1 MYRASAPPADERENT
16 AGERPAS
23 LPSVAS
29 FSSAGGVVVSAQEK
43 REALEEVLGSER
55 FSRAEQLRNF
65 LRYICEMELAGRGG
79 ELCEALIGVEALGR
93 PADYTP
99 AEDASVRRRA
109 SDLREKLQDVYA
121 AELASSRIRIELPK
135 GKYIP
140 RFVRVEA
147 ESGGDGAETAAAKTA
162 PAETLERKPSHQSP
176 ELVEAAL
183 SPVPARDMI
192 AARIDSGAMEGA
204 RKEPG
209 TAGRRR
215 VVIFSVA
222 VGWVLGALMV
232 ATGFTL
238 ALWLRPARTETASPQ
253 PATGLPA
260 SSAIAVEP
268 GTSYEAESPNNSFHQ
283 AVKPYSCD
291 WCSGGYRVRYI
302 GMNPRNYLV
311 INDINAS
318 RADNYEMVIF
328 YVVDGTRTLFIRV
341 NGGAEMK
348 LLITGRSWREV
359 AKVSVMVPLNAGS
372 NKIKFY
378 NASGHAPDIDRI
390 LIR

>member
-1 MYRASAPPADERENT
+1 
-16 AGERPAS
+16 
-23 LPSVAS
+23 
-29 FSSAGGVVVSAQEK
+29 VSAQEK
-43 REALEEVLGSER
+43 REALEEVLSSER

-109 SDLREKLQDVYA
+109 SDLREKLQDIYA
-121 AELASSRIRIELPK
+121 AELAGSRIRIELPK

-147 ESGGDGAETAAAKTA
+147 ESGGDAAETATAKTA
-162 PAETLERKPSHQSP
+162 PAEALERKPSHPSP
-176 ELVEAAL
+176 EPVEAAL
-183 SPVPARDMI
+183 SPVSAREMI
-192 AARIDSGAMEGA
+192 AARIDSGVMEGA
-204 RKEPG
+204 RMEPG
-209 TAGRRR
+209 TAERRR
-215 VVIFSVA
+215 LVIFSVA
-222 VGWVLGALMV
+222 AGWVLGALMV

-238 ALWLRPARTETASPQ
+238 ALWLRPARTETPSPQ
-253 PATGLPA
+253 PAAALPA
-260 SSAIAVEP
+260 SSPIAAEP
-268 GTSYEAESPNNSFHQ
+268 GASYEAEAPSNFFHQ
-283 AVKPYSCD
+283 GVKPYSCD

-311 INDINAS
+311 INDISAS
-318 RADNYEMVIF
+318 RAGNYEMVIF
-328 YVVDGTRTLFIRV
+328 YVVDGTRTLFLRV
-341 NGGAEMK
+341 NGGPEMK

-359 AKVSVMVPLNAGS
+359 AKISVMVPLTAGS

-378 NASGHAPDIDRI
+378 NESGHAPDIDRI